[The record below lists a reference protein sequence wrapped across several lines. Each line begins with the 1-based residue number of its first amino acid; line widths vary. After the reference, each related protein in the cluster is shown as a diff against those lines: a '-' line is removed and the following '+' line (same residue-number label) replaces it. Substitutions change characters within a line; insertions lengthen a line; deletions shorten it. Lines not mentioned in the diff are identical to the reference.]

1 MKQQDL
7 IALLTELTGSL
18 TTTLETEDTSVLQKK
33 IAPILM
39 NDILENV
46 VAPVSTTIESPPVSS
61 QPISQLHLQPLKDAQ
76 MSSPSSNKIL
86 LQSPDVFKA
95 LRSNTFTGKVTLATG
110 STGAGI
116 LHAIDLHNVSSILKQ
131 WYNNC
136 LLYTSPSPRD

>member
-46 VAPVSTTIESPPVSS
+46 VAPVSATIDSPPASS
-61 QPISQLHLQPLKDAQ
+61 TPISQPPLKKLKDAQ
-76 MSSPSSNKIL
+76 MAFPSSNQLLPVSYTHLTLPTIL
-86 LQSPDVFKA
+86 RV
-95 LRSNTFTGKVTLATG
+95 
-110 STGAGI
+110 
-116 LHAIDLHNVSSILKQ
+116 
-131 WYNNC
+131 
-136 LLYTSPSPRD
+136 